1 MTTPSEDE
9 GLRIIQPDK
18 PKPRLLETAATKTK
32 PETPEVITS
41 SGIRR
46 LKFLGLF
53 AMLTIVFVIGAVFFL
68 ERQQRSWVGIRIGK
82 ATSAPVKPIIIGGV
96 ALTRLTP
103 EMLRVT
109 SIALGDPALAVVNGQ
124 QVAKGESFTLKTTT
138 GAIEL
143 MVTNIEDRLVQF
155 DYRGQKIEAKLPPEL
170 ATKSPR

>member
-18 PKPRLLETAATKTK
+18 PKPRLLESAETKTES
-32 PETPEVITS
+32 ETPEVITS

-46 LKFLGLF
+46 LKFLGLI
-53 AMLTIVFVIGAVFFL
+53 AIVTIVFVIGAVVFL
-68 ERQQRSWVGIRIGK
+68 ERQQRSWVGVRIGK
-82 ATSAPVKPIIIGGV
+82 PTSAPVKPVIIGRV
-96 ALTRLTP
+96 ALTPVTP

-124 QVAKGESFTLKTTT
+124 QVAKGESLTLKTVT
-138 GAIEL
+138 GSIAL
-143 MVTNIEDRLVQF
+143 VVTNIEDRLVQF

-170 ATKSPR
+170 APR